1 MVESDQG
8 QSAPPRATPTPTQS
22 AGQGPVPGGVA
33 GGGERRL
40 RPHSR
45 VSLAGLRTLGGS
57 QARLSLALIAVW
69 VLMSV
74 LSPYFLTTSNFLNIL
89 LNASTLMILAAG
101 VTVTLIAGEID
112 LSIAA
117 LEAFVGSAFAVLVV
131 QKGVPWPV
139 AVLIAIVGAAGIGVI
154 NGVFVT
160 RVKMP
165 SFVTTLAM
173 LSLVQGFALVITNG
187 EAVYGLPS
195 SFNVLGQ
202 GTIVGIN
209 TPIVIAVVVALI
221 VFALLRW
228 TRFGLDVYAVG
239 GNAEAARLAGV
250 EVERVKQKVF
260 ILSSV
265 TAGIAGLVLAARI
278 GAGSGSVAQTDLL
291 DAIAAVAIGGTSLM
305 GGVGALPGTVVGV
318 LLIAS
323 IRNGLVLLNV
333 SAFWE
338 QVVIGAAILSAVFLD
353 HIAKGRRR

>member
-1 MVESDQG
+1 MVGSDQG
-8 QSAPPRATPTPTQS
+8 QSAPPRATPTLTQS
-22 AGQGPVPGGVA
+22 AGEGPAGGVA

-40 RPHSR
+40 RPRSR
-45 VSLAGLRTLGGS
+45 VSRAALRTLGGS
-57 QARLSLALIAVW
+57 QARLLLGLIAVW
-69 VLMSV
+69 VVMTV
-74 LSPYFLTTSNFLNIL
+74 LSPYFLTTSNVLNIL
-89 LNASTLMILAAG
+89 VNGSTLMILAAG

-117 LEAFVGSAFAVLVV
+117 LEAFAGSAFAVLVV

-139 AVLIAIVGAAGIGVI
+139 AVVIVLVGAAGIGVI

-173 LSLVQGFALVITNG
+173 LSIVSGFALIITKG
-187 EAVYGLPS
+187 EAVYGLPN
-195 SFNVLGQ
+195 SFTALGQ
-202 GTIVGIN
+202 GTVLGVN
-209 TPIVIAVVVALI
+209 TPIVIAVVVVLI

-260 ILSSV
+260 ILSSL

-278 GAGSGSVAQTDLL
+278 EAGSGSVGQTDLL
-291 DAIAAVAIGGTSLM
+291 NAIAAVAIGGTSLF
-305 GGVGALPGTVVGV
+305 GGVGALPGTVIGV

-323 IRNGLVLLNV
+323 ISNGLVLLNV
-333 SAFWE
+333 SPFWE
-338 QVVIGAAILSAVFLD
+338 EVAIGAVILSAVFVD
-353 HIAKGRRR
+353 HIAKGRES